1 MQANWIGKQIQT
13 SKYFKMA
20 YEKSISHG
28 LCIPPCYNIQ
38 GTEKGLSEGDTRQIS
53 DMIPDAMALLADT
66 SHSLVIQGRLNFKS
80 QFKDEFSPVVAITP
94 M

>member
-1 MQANWIGKQIQT
+1 MKSLSA
-13 SKYFKMA
+13 MA
-20 YEKSISHG
+20 YAFNHVIKV
-28 LCIPPCYNIQ
+28 Q

-53 DMIPDAMALLADT
+53 DMIADAMALLADT
-66 SHSLVIQGRLNFKS
+66 SHSLDIQGRLNFKS